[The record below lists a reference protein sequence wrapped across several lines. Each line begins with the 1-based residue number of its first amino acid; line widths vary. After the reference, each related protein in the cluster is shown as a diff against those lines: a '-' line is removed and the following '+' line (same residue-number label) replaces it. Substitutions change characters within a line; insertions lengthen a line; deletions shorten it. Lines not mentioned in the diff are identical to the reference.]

1 LNIDLF
7 KSFIA
12 VAKLKSISRASE
24 SLYLTQPAITKQIQ
38 LLEQKYNKT
47 LFDRSHKEIKLTEE
61 GKTLL
66 EFANRI
72 IGLYNESIASLSE
85 RGEHPRGTLQ
95 IAASLTIGIYILP
108 RFIKFFMDAYPLIK
122 IEMTLYNTDQVL
134 KSLKKGEIHF
144 GFIGINSDDPMI
156 LLSSFYQ
163 DKLTVVVGPRS
174 KINKRVSRWKELEGI
189 PFIGREKGSD
199 IRTTYENWFT
209 ERIVSLTPTIELNS
223 SEAIKSFLSYNIGF
237 SILPWCV
244 VEQEVRLG
252 LLRTI
257 SVPHFNPQQTY
268 HVCLLKKRSLSILE
282 KIFLE
287 QVFQGIEL
295 GNPPPFK
302 VF

>member
-1 LNIDLF
+1 
-7 KSFIA
+7 

-163 DKLTVVVGPRS
+163 DKLTVVVGPGS

>member
-1 LNIDLF
+1 
-7 KSFIA
+7 

-38 LLEQKYNKT
+38 LLEQKYNKK

>member
-1 LNIDLF
+1 MNIDLF

-163 DKLTVVVGPRS
+163 DKLTVVVGPGS

>member
-1 LNIDLF
+1 M
-7 KSFIA
+7 
-12 VAKLKSISRASE
+12 AKLKSISRASE

>member
-38 LLEQKYNKT
+38 LLEQKYNKK

-163 DKLTVVVGPRS
+163 DKLTVVVGPGS

>member
-1 LNIDLF
+1 MNIDLF

>member
-1 LNIDLF
+1 MNIDLF

-38 LLEQKYNKT
+38 LLEQKYNKK

-163 DKLTVVVGPRS
+163 DKLTVVVGPGS

>member
-38 LLEQKYNKT
+38 LLEQKYNKK

>member
-163 DKLTVVVGPRS
+163 DKLTVVVGPGS

>member
-1 LNIDLF
+1 
-7 KSFIA
+7 
-12 VAKLKSISRASE
+12 
-24 SLYLTQPAITKQIQ
+24 
-38 LLEQKYNKT
+38 
-47 LFDRSHKEIKLTEE
+47 
-61 GKTLL
+61 
-66 EFANRI
+66 
-72 IGLYNESIASLSE
+72 
-85 RGEHPRGTLQ
+85 
-95 IAASLTIGIYILP
+95 
-108 RFIKFFMDAYPLIK
+108 MDAYPLIK

-134 KSLKKGEIHF
+134 KALKKGDIHF
-144 GFIGINSDDPMI
+144 GFIGINPDDPMI

-163 DKLTVVVGPRS
+163 DKLTVVVGPGS
-174 KINKRVSRWKELEGI
+174 KINKKVSRWKELEEI

-199 IRTTYENWFT
+199 IRTTYENWFR

-244 VEQEVRLG
+244 VEQEVRSG

-257 SVPHFNPQQTY
+257 SIPHFNPRQTY

-287 QVFQGIEL
+287 HIFQGIEL
-295 GNPPPFK
+295 GNLPLFK

>member
-1 LNIDLF
+1 MNIDLF

-38 LLEQKYNKT
+38 LLEQKYNKK

>member
-38 LLEQKYNKT
+38 LLEQKYNKK

-163 DKLTVVVGPRS
+163 DKLTVVVGPGS

-223 SEAIKSFLSYNIGF
+223 SETIKSFMSYNIGF

>member
-1 LNIDLF
+1 M
-7 KSFIA
+7 
-12 VAKLKSISRASE
+12 AKLKSISRASE

-38 LLEQKYNKT
+38 LLEQKYNKK